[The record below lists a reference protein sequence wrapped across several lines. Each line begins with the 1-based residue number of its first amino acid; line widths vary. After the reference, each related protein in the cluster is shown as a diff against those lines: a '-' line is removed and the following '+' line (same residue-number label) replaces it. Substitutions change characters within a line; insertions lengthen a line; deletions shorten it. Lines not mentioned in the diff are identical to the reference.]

1 MLIHQLSKKFNL
13 TSLKSDVDKLE
24 KAPHDLS
31 SLKSKVDQLDI
42 GKFETTPVDFSK
54 LSNAVKNNAVKNK
67 KTWWI
72 DWRSWWCSDYYY

>member
-54 LSNAVKNNAVKNK
+54 LSNVVKNNAVKNK
-67 KTWWI
+67 KT
-72 DWRSWWCSDYYY
+72 